1 MHQDLAKYL
10 SCYSKSTQGGQ
21 YQRRCESRRH
31 GKAQANTIM
40 NQHGL
45 VWNQIQTYGCDFDGS
60 FAQVTIH
67 FSRLINPDTA
77 EGLKI
82 FNFGGGGV
90 FGLNRFLLLKVS
102 KSRKQIMVSSIL
114 PKNELGIIFST

>member
-31 GKAQANTIM
+31 GKAQAKTIM
-40 NQHGL
+40 IQHGL
-45 VWNQIQTYGCDFDGS
+45 VWNQIQTYDCDYDGS
-60 FAQVTIH
+60 FFKVTIH
-67 FSRLINPDTA
+67 FSRLINPDKA

-82 FNFGGGGV
+82 RGEGSLD
-90 FGLNRFLLLKVS
+90 GLGFC
-102 KSRKQIMVSSIL
+102 
-114 PKNELGIIFST
+114 F

>member
-45 VWNQIQTYGCDFDGS
+45 VWNQIQTYDCDADGS
-60 FAQVTIH
+60 FAKVTIH
-67 FSRLINPDTA
+67 FSRLINPDKA
-77 EGLKI
+77 EDLKI
-82 FNFGGGGV
+82 LWEGGV
-90 FGLNRFLLLKVS
+90 FGWNRFLLLTRPE
-102 KSRKQIMVSSIL
+102 KSLIPSRDGMD
-114 PKNELGIIFST
+114 FY

>member
-45 VWNQIQTYGCDFDGS
+45 VWNQIQTYDCDADGS
-60 FAQVTIH
+60 FAKVTNH
-67 FSRLINPDTA
+67 FNRLTDPDTA
-77 EGLKI
+77 ESLKI
-82 FNFGGGGV
+82 RGEGGLWMEQV
-90 FGLNRFLLLKVS
+90 FAFK
-102 KSRKQIMVSSIL
+102 
-114 PKNELGIIFST
+114 

>member
-21 YQRRCESRRH
+21 YQRRCESRRY
-31 GKAQANTIM
+31 GKAQASTIM

-45 VWNQIQTYGCDFDGS
+45 VWNQIQTYDCDYDGS
-60 FAQVTIH
+60 FNKVTIH
-67 FSRLINPDTA
+67 FSRLINTDTA

-82 FNFGGGGV
+82 RGEGSLDGTGFC
-90 FGLNRFLLLKVS
+90 L
-102 KSRKQIMVSSIL
+102 
-114 PKNELGIIFST
+114 

>member
-45 VWNQIQTYGCDFDGS
+45 VWNQIQTYECDADGS
-60 FAQVTIH
+60 FAKVTNH
-67 FSRLINPDTA
+67 FSRLTDPDTA
-77 EGLKI
+77 ESLKI
-82 FNFGGGGV
+82 RGEGGLWMEQV
-90 FGLNRFLLLKVS
+90 FAFK
-102 KSRKQIMVSSIL
+102 
-114 PKNELGIIFST
+114 ELDSFYNAIRDGMDFY

>member
-45 VWNQIQTYGCDFDGS
+45 VWNQIQTYDCDADGS
-60 FAQVTIH
+60 FAKVTIH
-67 FSRLINPDTA
+67 FSRLINPDPA

-82 FNFGGGGV
+82 WGEVGR
-90 FGLNRFLLLKVS
+90 GLW
-102 KSRKQIMVSSIL
+102 M
-114 PKNELGIIFST
+114 E